1 MDSLAS
7 CLARM
12 HGKGEES
19 QGIIVTS
26 LPAAANRFPQVSRV
40 RIEHLTWIVVEYET
54 WKRILLQEQQE
65 GQR

>member
-1 MDSLAS
+1 
-7 CLARM
+7 M
-12 HGKGEES
+12 HGKGEEC
-19 QGIIVTS
+19 QEIIVTS

-54 WKRILLQEQQE
+54 WKRILLQKQQE